1 MRTISYYTLQN
12 HARGAVCKLLFFWVQ
27 GKDLVTPSSIS
38 YLRFISETDVRTYPN
53 NVIIRL
59 GKVVYWSLALTFQLG
74 IVPEKLCR
82 VYSTVVHLVSSSASS
97 KVYNPSGLKSRTYL
111 NDE

>member
-1 MRTISYYTLQN
+1 MRIISYYTLQN

-59 GKVVYWSLALTFQLG
+59 ESLLELG
-74 IVPEKLCR
+74 IDFPIGN
-82 VYSTVVHLVSSSASS
+82 SS
-97 KVYNPSGLKSRTYL
+97 
-111 NDE
+111 